1 MRTVKSSNDSIRLIC
16 FLTMNNNNVIDIA
29 NASGQLETL
38 SEEDR
43 RALRRSRFSSLAPAA
58 SSPKPEKPQSSPRV
72 AHPGGPVATNKAVA
86 LAKFLQR
93 KLQEPSGS
101 ASLDPDLVERA
112 VEDAKSSL
120 HADENSK
127 STKRIRHVDSFSEGI
142 EETQVLELD
151 KPDLGP
157 DKAFKPKKKKNKKK
171 KQKNF

>member
-1 MRTVKSSNDSIRLIC
+1 M
-16 FLTMNNNNVIDIA
+16 
-29 NASGQLETL
+29 
-38 SEEDR
+38 
-43 RALRRSRFSSLAPAA
+43 
-58 SSPKPEKPQSSPRV
+58 
-72 AHPGGPVATNKAVA
+72 
-86 LAKFLQR
+86 AKFLQR

-157 DKAFKPKKKKNKKK
+157 DKVFKPKKKKNKKK
-171 KQKNF
+171 KQKVF

>member
-1 MRTVKSSNDSIRLIC
+1 
-16 FLTMNNNNVIDIA
+16 MNNNNVIDIA

-58 SSPKPEKPQSSPRV
+58 SSPKPDKPQSSPRV

-171 KQKNF
+171 KQKIF